1 MVHIDNEL
9 INTKK
14 QKKIHFLTRSHNSF
28 ECYHYITRQE
38 IYIENQLLASKQ
50 YICRANDLMELCWIV
65 HQNYDKILTKSST
78 VSQIQL

>member
-38 IYIENQLLASKQ
+38 IYIE
-50 YICRANDLMELCWIV
+50 IV
-65 HQNYDKILTKSST
+65 HQSYDKILTKSST
-78 VSQIQL
+78 VSQIQS